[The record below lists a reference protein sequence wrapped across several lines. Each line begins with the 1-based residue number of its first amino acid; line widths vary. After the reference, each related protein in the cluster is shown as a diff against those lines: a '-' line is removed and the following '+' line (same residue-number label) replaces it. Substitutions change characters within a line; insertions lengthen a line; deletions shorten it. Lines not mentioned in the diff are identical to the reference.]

1 MYRHLK
7 LRMYPNNFQKVMIDK
22 SFGYTYSHYLVE
34 KKYENDSTITE
45 EKKMSIVLHL
55 KIILLILVILVLMY
69 LRNMCFFL
77 ILVG

>member
-1 MYRHLK
+1 MHKTFAILK
-7 LRMYPNNFQKVMIDK
+7 SKNKNMDVENIIRKIKLGNFIINMD
-22 SFGYTYSHYLVE
+22 
-34 KKYENDSTITE
+34 
-45 EKKMSIVLHL
+45 L

>member
-45 EKKMSIVLHL
+45 EKSE
-55 KIILLILVILVLMY
+55 Y
-69 LRNMCFFL
+69 SASF
-77 ILVG
+77 

>member
-34 KKYENDSTITE
+34 KKYENLTRKAHFFIIFSGA
-45 EKKMSIVLHL
+45 KK
-55 KIILLILVILVLMY
+55 
-69 LRNMCFFL
+69 
-77 ILVG
+77 

>member
-45 EKKMSIVLHL
+45 EKK
-55 KIILLILVILVLMY
+55 
-69 LRNMCFFL
+69 
-77 ILVG
+77 